1 MAERFNKDEAT
12 ERAPQY
18 RYMINLENKERR
30 KAVRKQNQGGG
41 KRVGKKGAD
50 GTFAQ
55 LEDGSSIV
63 SYANDVLTFETV
75 CADICSKGG
84 AYDDV
89 YDLEV
94 LLKSSDSAAQ
104 LDIDAQIEV
113 KGTPCGVMDEKFFC
127 RTGGGSSATLLT
139 AGAALKDAD
148 LKQLVSLR
156 IAGAWS
162 LPAQAVR

>member
-55 LEDGSSIV
+55 LSTPDCDWHTRWE
-63 SYANDVLTFETV
+63 NP
-75 CADICSKGG
+75 DIEWIREH
-84 AYDDV
+84 AR
-89 YDLEV
+89 
-94 LLKSSDSAAQ
+94 
-104 LDIDAQIEV
+104 
-113 KGTPCGVMDEKFFC
+113 
-127 RTGGGSSATLLT
+127 RTGNDQIVYT
-139 AGAALKDAD
+139 K
-148 LKQLVSLR
+148 K
-156 IAGAWS
+156 
-162 LPAQAVR
+162 